1 MFHRLLIS
9 DLMNHFAL
17 ISFSIF
23 FVIFLITAIWALC
36 ISRERIRRLENLPLD
51 CDQSENERDA

>member
-1 MFHRLLIS
+1 MFNRLLVS

-17 ISFSIF
+17 ISFAIF
-23 FVIFLITAIWALC
+23 FAIFLITAIWALC

-51 CDQSENERDA
+51 SDQNEHERHA